1 MWPWPSATLE
11 EINDWYEI
19 WKLIASEG
27 WVVLTGG
34 SNTGIMNSVLHGAK
48 DAGGETVWILPTKD
62 PSKTSEYVDIALY
75 TNMWSWR
82 NVINVLSSDIVIA
95 CGMGAWTASEISLA
109 LKEEKSVI
117 LYWTSQATE
126 IFFQEIWK
134 ENVYIAQ
141 GKNEIIEI
149 IKNKLL

>member
-1 MWPWPSATLE
+1 MTKCNSRRNQW
-11 EINDWYEI
+11 
-19 WKLIASEG
+19 LIRSENLSHLKDG
-27 WVVLTGG
+27 WFLLVG

-109 LKEEKSVI
+109 LKKKKALFCIEQ
-117 LYWTSQATE
+117 SQATE

-134 ENVYIAQ
+134 KMYISH
-141 GKNEIIEI
+141 KERM
-149 IKNKLL
+149 KS